1 MPGFPNFNFPYFNP
15 YNRNYGY
22 YNKHYNSNNTYKHN
36 LSNNINNNNA
46 NKTKQSCQTESN
58 NLATDLSSNPLFEI
72 FGLKLYMDDI
82 LILCLL
88 YFLYEENV
96 KDELLFI
103 SLLMLLLS

>member
-1 MPGFPNFNFPYFNP
+1 MPIFPSFPYYYP
-15 YNRNYGY
+15 YNNYNY
-22 YNKHYNSNNTYKHN
+22 YNKRFMTPKRENFNNE
-36 LSNNINNNNA
+36 
-46 NKTKQSCQTESN
+46 KQSCQIDYN
-58 NLATDLSSNPLFEI
+58 NLATDSNIKPIFEI

-103 SLLMLLLS
+103 ALLMLLLN

>member
-1 MPGFPNFNFPYFNP
+1 MPIFPNFSFPYFYP
-15 YNRNYGY
+15 YNRNYNY
-22 YNKHYNSNNTYKHN
+22 YKYYHN
-36 LSNNINNNNA
+36 
-46 NKTKQSCQTESN
+46 NKTSLENKNDFNIENNQKQSCQIENS
-58 NLATDLSSNPLFEI
+58 NLATNSNDKPLFEI

-103 SLLMLLLS
+103 ALLMLLLS

>member
-1 MPGFPNFNFPYFNP
+1 MPIFPNFSFPYFYP
-15 YNRNYGY
+15 YNRNYSY
-22 YNKHYNSNNTYKHN
+22 YNKHYKNTHSYN
-36 LSNNINNNNA
+36 TENIE
-46 NKTKQSCQTESN
+46 KQSCQIENS
-58 NLATDLSSNPLFEI
+58 NLATNSNDKPLFEI

-103 SLLMLLLS
+103 ALLMLLLS